1 MKRFIEGEDR
11 GQGTLLPELLDDYV
25 AENNPVRVVDIF
37 VDELDLEKLGFEGVQ
52 PAKTGRPAY
61 HPAVLLKLYIY
72 GYLNRIQSSRRLER
86 EAQRNVELMW
96 LTQRLTPDF
105 KTIANFRKDNGQAI
119 RNVCRQFIV
128 LCQQLKLFSDAVV
141 AIDGSKFKA
150 VNSSDRNFTQAK
162 LKRRMEEIE
171 SNIGR
176 YLAELDS
183 ADRQET
189 ATKQARSARLKD
201 KIEAMKSQMAALKEI
216 EARLEETGETQI
228 SLTDPD
234 ARSMMSRGSGIVGYN
249 VQTAVDAK
257 HHLIV
262 EHEVTNIGSD
272 RDQLSG
278 MAKKARTAIG
288 VNSLTVIADRGY
300 FKGEEILA
308 CKQAG
313 IAVLVPATKTSNAKA
328 DGRFDKADFVYDRQ
342 KNEYRCPAGQSLIWR
357 FASVEKGMTLNRY
370 WSSNC
375 KGCPLKDKCTP
386 SQERRVT
393 RWEHQDVLDDMQVQ
407 LEQSPDAMQIRRCTV
422 EHPFGTIKSWMGA
435 THFLTK
441 GLERVKT
448 EMSLHVLAYNLKR
461 LITVLGVAGMMEAIW
476 AHALILALQR
486 VFGAITLLIR
496 SPTSEN
502 RNNFCNASL
511 PLNTAAAR
519 YTSATCSYF
528 LSFYTVWAR
537 SGPLIMTTDSAS

>member
-1 MKRFIEGEDR
+1 MKRFIEGDAR
-11 GQGTLLPELLDDYV
+11 GQGTLLPELLDVYV
-25 AENNPVRVVDIF
+25 AENNPVRVVDVF
-37 VDELDLEKLGFEGVQ
+37 VDELDLGKLGFEGVQ

-96 LTQRLTPDF
+96 LMRRLTPDF
-105 KTIANFRKDNGQAI
+105 KTIANFRKDNGKAI
-119 RNVCRQFIV
+119 RNVCRQFVV
-128 LCQQLKLFSDAVV
+128 LCQQLDLFADAVV

-171 SNIGR
+171 ANIGR
-176 YLAELDS
+176 YLADLDT
-183 ADRQET
+183 ADRQEP
-189 ATKQARSARLKD
+189 AAKQARSARLND
-201 KIEAMKSQMAALKEI
+201 KIAAMKSQMAALKEI
-216 EARLEETGETQI
+216 EARLEATGETQI

-234 ARSMMSRGSGIVGYN
+234 ARSMMTRGSGIVGYN

-262 EHEVTNIGSD
+262 AHKVTNIGSD
-272 RDQLSG
+272 RDQLSA
-278 MAKKARTAIG
+278 MAMTARTAIG
-288 VNSLTVIADRGY
+288 ADSLTAIADRGY

-328 DGRFDKADFVYDRQ
+328 DGRFDKADFVYDRD
-342 KNEYRCPAGQSLIWR
+342 KDEYRCPADQSLIWR
-357 FASVEKGMTLNRY
+357 FAAVEKGMTLNRY

-386 SQERRVT
+386 SQQRRVT
-393 RWEHQDVLDDMQVQ
+393 RWEHQDVLDDMQTR
-407 LEQSPDAMQIRRCTV
+407 LEQSADAMRIRRCSV

-448 EMSLHVLAYNLKR
+448 EMSLHVLAYNFKR
-461 LITVLGVAGMMEAIW
+461 LITLLGVAGMMEAVR
-476 AHALILALQR
+476 AYALILTLRRA
-486 VFGAITLLIR
+486 FGALALPSR
-496 SPTSEN
+496 PLSRKN
-502 RNNFCNASL
+502 RNSSRVASSIR
-511 PLNTAAAR
+511 NTAAVG
-519 YTSATCSYF
+519 YSSAACSY
-528 LSFYTVWAR
+528 
-537 SGPLIMTTDSAS
+537 I

>member
-1 MKRFIEGEDR
+1 M
-11 GQGTLLPELLDDYV
+11 LPERLDDYV
-25 AENNPVRVVDIF
+25 AENNPVRVVDVF
-37 VDELDLEKLGFEGVQ
+37 VDELDLSKLGFDGVL

-105 KTIANFRKDNGQAI
+105 KTIANFRKDNGKAI
-119 RNVCRQFIV
+119 RNVCRQFVV
-128 LCQQLKLFSDAVV
+128 LCRQLDLFSDALV

-171 SNIGR
+171 ANIGR
-176 YLAELDS
+176 YLAELDT
-183 ADRQET
+183 ADRQEP
-189 ATKQARSARLKD
+189 AAKQLRSARLND
-201 KIEAMKSQMAALKEI
+201 KIAAMKSQMAALKEI
-216 EARLEETGETQI
+216 EVKLEETGETQI
-228 SLTDPD
+228 SMTDPD

-262 EHEVTNIGSD
+262 EHEVTNIGCD

-278 MAKKARTAIG
+278 MAKKARAAMGT
-288 VNSLTVIADRGY
+288 NSLTAIADRGY

-308 CKQAG
+308 CNQAG
-313 IAVLVPATKTSNAKA
+313 ITVLVPATKTSNAKA
-328 DGRFDKADFVYDRQ
+328 DGRFDKADFVYDRG
-342 KNEYRCPAGQSLIWR
+342 KNEYRCPAGQALIWR
-357 FASVEKGMTLNRY
+357 FTGVEKGMTLNRY

-386 SQERRVT
+386 SQQRRVT
-393 RWEHQDVLDDMQVQ
+393 RWEHQDVLDDMQAQ
-407 LEQSPDAMQIRRCTV
+407 LERSADAMRIRRCAV
-422 EHPFGTIKSWMGA
+422 EHPFGTIKSWMGS

-441 GLERVKT
+441 GLARVKT

-461 LITVLGVAGMMEAIW
+461 LMTLLGVAGVMEAVR
-476 AHALILALQR
+476 AYALILALQR
-486 VFGAITLLIR
+486 LFGVVRLLSGR
-496 SPTSEN
+496 PSPASKKSS
-502 RNNFCNASL
+502 RNASR
-511 PLNTAAAR
+511 TGYSAAAG
-519 YTSATCSYF
+519 YSSAVCTS
-528 LSFYTVWAR
+528 
-537 SGPLIMTTDSAS
+537 I

>member
-1 MKRFIEGEDR
+1 MKRFIEGEHR

-25 AENNPVRVVDIF
+25 AENNPVRVVDVF
-37 VDELDLEKLGFEGVQ
+37 VDELDLGKLGFERVQ

-96 LTQRLTPDF
+96 LAGRLTPDF
-105 KTIANFRKDNGQAI
+105 KTIANFRKDNGTAI
-119 RNVCRQFIV
+119 RNVCRQFVV
-128 LCQQLKLFSDAVV
+128 LCQQLDLFSDAVV

-150 VNSSDRNFTQAK
+150 VNSSDRNFSNAK

-171 SNIGR
+171 ANINR
-176 YLAELDS
+176 YMAELDT
-183 ADRQET
+183 ADRHEPAT
-189 ATKQARSARLKD
+189 AQARVRLND
-201 KIEAMKSQMAALKEI
+201 KIAAMKSQMAALKEI
-216 EARLEETGETQI
+216 EAKLEATGETQI

-234 ARSMMSRGSGIVGYN
+234 ARSMMTRGSGIVGYN

-262 EHEVTNIGSD
+262 EHEVTNIGND

-278 MAKKARTAIG
+278 MAKKARAAIG
-288 VNSLTVIADRGY
+288 TNTLTAIADRGY

-308 CKQAG
+308 CSEAG
-313 IAVLVPATKTSNAKA
+313 ITAVVPATKTSNAKA
-328 DGRFDKADFVYDRQ
+328 DGRFDKADFVYDRE

-357 FASVEKGMTLNRY
+357 FASVEKGMTNHRY

-386 SQERRVT
+386 SQQRRVT
-393 RWEHQDVLDDMQVQ
+393 RWEHQDVLDEMQVR
-407 LEQSPDAMQIRRCTV
+407 LEQSPDAMRIRRSSV
-422 EHPFGTIKSWMGA
+422 EHPFGTIKSWMGS
-435 THFLTK
+435 THFLTR

-461 LITVLGVAGMMEAIW
+461 LVTVLGIASMMDAIR
-476 AHALILALQR
+476 AYALLLAVHR
-486 VFGAITLLIR
+486 VF
-496 SPTSEN
+496 
-502 RNNFCNASL
+502 
-511 PLNTAAAR
+511 AAVSRAGR
-519 YTSATCSYF
+519 LADSK
-528 LSFYTVWAR
+528 
-537 SGPLIMTTDSAS
+537 SGDSAHSAFNNRRVGATMYSPAASTCV